1 MNTSNK
7 NISEIDDFFKK
18 IQSAFVS
25 VADIALK
32 KNFRNKNNLKKR
44 KQQKW
49 NNLDRHQ
56 MQKRLNQLGR
66 IVMRK

>member
-32 KNFRNKNNLKKR
+32 KNFRIKNNLKNV
-44 KQQKW
+44 
-49 NNLDRHQ
+49 NN
-56 MQKRLNQLGR
+56 KNGTT
-66 IVMRK
+66 

>member
-56 MQKRLNQLGR
+56 MQIRLNQLGR